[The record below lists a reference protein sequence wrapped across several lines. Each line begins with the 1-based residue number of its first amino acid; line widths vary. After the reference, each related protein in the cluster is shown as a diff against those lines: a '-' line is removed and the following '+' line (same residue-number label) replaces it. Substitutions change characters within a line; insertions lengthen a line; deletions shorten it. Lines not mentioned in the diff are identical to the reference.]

1 MMIYFVLNLLFA
13 GAWVL
18 VNNAYGITDFA
29 IGFLLG
35 LGCLWLTR
43 PFGQDKSYF
52 RRLKASVV
60 LVVYFHYEMTI
71 SVLRVAWEVLTPT
84 PKSIPDIVHIP
95 LDAKTDVEIT
105 LLANMVSL
113 TPGTLSL
120 DITEEKSHLIVH
132 AMFAQDHDAVISGI
146 KNGLEKKLLEVT
158 RG

>member
-1 MMIYFVLNLLFA
+1 MTYLVLNLFFA

-18 VNNAYGITDFA
+18 VNNAYTIIDFT

-43 PFGQDKSYF
+43 PFGLDRSYF
-52 RRLKASVV
+52 RRLKAAIV
-60 LVVYFHYEMTI
+60 LVVYFHYEMTV
-71 SVLRVAWEVLTPT
+71 SVFRVAREVLTLEPEST
-84 PKSIPDIVHIP
+84 PDIVHIP
-95 LDAKTDVEIT
+95 LDAKTDIEIT

-120 DITEEKSHLIVH
+120 DITEQRTHLVVH
-132 AMFAQDHDAVISGI
+132 AMFARDHEVVIADI

-158 RG
+158 RE

>member
-1 MMIYFVLNLLFA
+1 MTYLVLNLFFA

-18 VNNAYGITDFA
+18 VNNAYSIIDFI

-43 PFGQDKSYF
+43 PFGLDKSYF
-52 RRLKASVV
+52 RRLKATGV
-60 LVVYFHYEMTI
+60 LLIYFHYEMMV
-71 SVLRVAWEVLTPT
+71 SVFRVAWDVLTPT
-84 PKSIPDIVHIP
+84 PKSTPDIVHVP

-120 DITEEKSHLIVH
+120 DITRERTHLVVH
-132 AMFAQDHDAVISGI
+132 AMFARDHDAVISAI

-158 RG
+158 RE